1 MKRFTKTLFI
11 VLVAVA
17 FVATGCKKES
27 EYKTVTLGAKIAA
40 NNSKVYIDGITPIW
54 QTGDQ
59 VRVNG
64 TDESH
69 TITVSQISD
78 NTAKLENVPQSDDG
92 YYAIYPA
99 EYATAFSGGQF
110 AVTLPAFQEYTEVD
124 GHQVVRAPMGAKTN
138 GGSLTFH
145 NLCSLLKV
153 TVTAGETLKISEIKV
168 TAGTT
173 NLSGSTSTTLSG
185 EGTYTLHAPA
195 TGSKSVTLSFGNT
208 GKELTSGSYDFYIY
222 LPAFN
227 PQNVSVEVYN
237 INANDVLG
245 VKKQTF
251 GDISVS
257 ANTINTVGTGSLTA
271 ASFTTTG
278 ALSGLFSVS
287 ADKKVRF
294 SKGNLQYQASTSTW
308 KFADQQY
315 AFVGNAAGNTTAEA
329 NRATQTAWI
338 DLFGWGTSGNN
349 HGATAYQPYAISDD
363 DAHYYAYNDE
373 NLNLYDNGG
382 TADWGSNT
390 IAGTTGTWRT
400 LNEAEWGYLMDTR
413 TTCNKVTHSYMKA
426 TINETTNGIIIF
438 PDGYDFGE
446 NDATILGLISNYDAQ
461 DAAAIW
467 ATGTAWTDVA
477 KISSASWTTLQN
489 AGCVFLPAAGVR
501 SDSYVGDVG
510 TDGQYWSSSAVDA
523 SSVAWPSA
531 RFMFFSTRDVSP
543 QSFNQRSLGQS
554 VRLVQDY

>member
-69 TITVSQISD
+69 TITVSQISG
-78 NTAKLENVPQSDDG
+78 NTAKLENVPQSDEG

-124 GHQVVRAPMGAKTN
+124 GHQVVRAPMGAKTD

-153 TVTAGETLKISEIKV
+153 TVTAGETLKISGIKV

-173 NLSGSTSTTLSG
+173 NLSGSTLSG
-185 EGTYTLHAPA
+185 EATDALPAPA
-195 TGSKSVTLSFGNT
+195 TGSKSVTLSFGNS
-208 GKELTSGSYDFYIY
+208 GKTLEAGNHVFYIY
-222 LPAFN
+222 LPAFTS
-227 PQNVSVEVYN
+227 QNVSVEVYN
-237 INANDVLG
+237 IDANNVLG
-245 VKKQTF
+245 VKKKTF
-251 GDISVS
+251 DGISVS

-271 ASFTTTG
+271 SSFTTTG
-278 ALSGLFSVS
+278 AINSLFSVS

-294 SKGNLQYQASTSTW
+294 SKGNLQYQASDRGTW
-308 KFADQQY
+308 KFADHQY
-315 AFVGNAAGNTTAEA
+315 DYVGNAAGNTTDESS
-329 NRATQTAWI
+329 RATQAAWI

-349 HGATAYQPYAISDD
+349 HGAIAYQPYAISTNYAD
-363 DAHYYAYNDE
+363 YYAYNDE

-413 TTCNKVTHSYMKA
+413 TGNKVTHSYMKA

-461 DAAAIW
+461 DAAIW
-467 ATGTAWTDVA
+467 ATGTAWTAVA

-489 AGCVFLPAAGVR
+489 AGCVFLPAAGFR
-501 SDSYVGDVG
+501 SDSAVGDVG
-510 TDGQYWSSSAVDA
+510 TDGQYWSSSAFNDLF
-523 SSVAWPSA
+523 AW
-531 RFMFFSTRDVSP
+531 FMFFKADGVSP
-543 QSFNQRSLGQS
+543 QFYTFRSEGQS

>member
-69 TITVSQISD
+69 TITVSQISG

-138 GGSLTFH
+138 NGGSLTFH

-153 TVTAGETLKISEIKV
+153 TVTAGESLKISEIKV

-173 NLSGSTSTTLSG
+173 NLSGSTSINLSR
-185 EGTYTLHAPA
+185 EGTYTLPAPA
-195 TGSKSVTLSFGNT
+195 TGSKSVTLSFGNS
-208 GKELTSGSYDFYIY
+208 GKTLEAGNHVFYIY
-222 LPAFN
+222 LPAFTS
-227 PQNVSVEVYN
+227 QNVSVEVYN
-237 INANDVLG
+237 IDANDVLG

-315 AFVGNAAGNTTAEA
+315 AFVGNAAGNTTEA
-329 NRATQTAWI
+329 NRATQTDWI

-349 HGATAYQPYAISDD
+349 HDAIAYQPYAISTDN
-363 DAHYYAYNDE
+363 AHYYAYNNM

-400 LNEAEWGYLMDTR
+400 LNVAEWEYLMDTR
-413 TTCNKVTHSYMKA
+413 TGNQVAHSYMKA

-467 ATGTAWTDVA
+467 EEGTAWTYVA

-501 SDSYVGDVG
+501 EGSYVNAVG
-510 TDGQYWSSSAVDA
+510 SDGQYWSSSAGDA
-523 SSVAWPSA
+523 TYA
-531 RFMFFSTRDVSP
+531 RFMYFSADGVIP
-543 QSFNQRSLGQS
+543 QYFAPRSYGQS

>member
-69 TITVSQISD
+69 TITVSQIRG

-124 GHQVVRAPMGAKTN
+124 GHQVVRAPMGAKTDTD

-173 NLSGSTSTTLSG
+173 NLSGSTSIPLSE
-185 EGTYTLHAPA
+185 EGTYTLPAPA
-195 TGSKSVTLSFGNT
+195 TGSKSVTLSFGNS
-208 GKELTSGSYDFYIY
+208 GKTLEAGNHVFYIY
-222 LPAFN
+222 LPAFTS
-227 PQNVSVEVYN
+227 QNVSVEVYN
-237 INANDVLG
+237 IDANDVLG

-278 ALSGLFSVS
+278 AINSLFSVS

-315 AFVGNAAGNTTAEA
+315 AFVGNAAGNTAESS
-329 NRATQTAWI
+329 RATQADWI

-349 HGATAYQPYAISDD
+349 HGAIAYQPYAISDD
-363 DAHYYAYNDE
+363 DAHYYAYSNI
-373 NLNLYDNGG
+373 NLNLYDYGG

-400 LNEAEWGYLMDTR
+400 LNVAEWGYLMDTR
-413 TTCNKVTHSYMKA
+413 TGNQVAHSYMKA

-467 ATGTAWTDVA
+467 ATGTAWERVA

-501 SDSYVGDVG
+501 SDSYVSDVG

-523 SSVAWPSA
+523 SSAAWPSA
-531 RFMFFSTRDVSP
+531 RFMYFSTRDVSP
-543 QSFNQRSLGQS
+543 QSYNQRSFGQS